1 MHREVYQDRETLW
14 NEVQKTEK
22 RCDAQLAREVEVAF
36 PVEMTRA
43 QQIECV
49 RAYIRENFVSKGMI
63 ADWALHDKGDGN
75 PHAHIMLTVRGFDEN
90 EHWQQKTK
98 SVFAN
103 CRDETAGQFLIR
115 LCHLMIRRTRTN
127 FSVSDTCTG

>member
-1 MHREVYQDRETLW
+1 M
-14 NEVQKTEK
+14 
-22 RCDAQLAREVEVAF
+22 
-36 PVEMTRA
+36 EMTRP

-103 CRDETAGQFLIR
+103 AKDENGRAVFDPALPVYDPKDRENTSRYRIPALDENGNQKTRIRKGKVFYRDKVIHIKFTHFLHI
-115 LCHLMIRRTRTN
+115 C
-127 FSVSDTCTG
+127 